1 MKGEYLGE
9 FEELV
14 LLMVGLLE
22 GQAYGI
28 NIVEEI
34 RIRMSRKVNL
44 SAVHSTLYRME
55 DKGYITSSFGGAT
68 AERGGRRKRIF
79 HLTISGRNT
88 LESTQAKRQEV
99 WQLIVNKAGNE

>member
-14 LLMVGLLE
+14 LLMVGLLDE
-22 GQAYGI
+22 HAYGI

-34 RIRMSRKVNL
+34 RSRMNRKVNL

-55 DKGYITSSFGGAT
+55 DKNYLTSSFGGAT
-68 AERGGRRKRIF
+68 TERGGRRKRIF
-79 HLTISGRNT
+79 HLTLSGRNK
-88 LESTQAKRQEV
+88 LEFTQSKRMAV
-99 WQLIVNKAGNE
+99 WQLIVSKQGNE